1 VNKNPE
7 GFSSPGSIADACGF
21 LAGHR
26 GNRLR
31 GNYFGLFTKRNLPQ
45 KRLEHLE
52 IRFLTIWGLVFQQDG
67 SPAPKD
73 QQDADVTRP
82 FSAATL
88 QYPAV
93 SNIFKL
99 DTVDR

>member
-1 VNKNPE
+1 LQTHAA
-7 GFSSPGSIADACGF
+7 FSQAIGETD
-21 LAGHR
+21 
-26 GNRLR
+26 
-31 GNYFGLFTKRNLPQ
+31 FGETTSVCLLSGIYPK